1 MNDSEN
7 IKIEELRNLIR
18 KFNNDE
24 NVTQLD
30 NYYNSKCLPEI
41 LGTSRKELV
50 HSNFLAWIINE
61 SESHQLLDFP
71 LRKFLELIV
80 ININDRQKKKYKNL
94 FDSIIVSDYSI
105 SDLYI
110 ETERFEKGVGR
121 IDLYIEVT
129 IQINGKRKRLRLI
142 IENKVGSNEQDNQTT
157 KYYNYYENL
166 NEKKLVNLYVFLTPI
181 SSLDLEKLREPE
193 CSCKEYTQLNYQ
205 LIVDFI
211 LEPALKRNI
220 TSKTEFIIKQYLQS
234 LSQPT
239 IDKDNVEYN
248 QGLIMALGTEERN
261 LLNKFWEKN
270 QKLILATLYAIS
282 SDKHQEEDVRDD
294 VSSALSSLSN
304 RDYSKFEF
312 KGVVYNKS
320 RLVNKVVKSYVEEYP
335 TVTYAELEKAFP
347 DWIQGSYGIFTTKE
361 NAQEK
366 YKSTGYKYKRFYIK
380 VDELIELSDE
390 TIATCTEWGLSN
402 ITKFVN
408 HVNEFNN
415 GFRIDIKY

>member
-1 MNDSEN
+1 MNYSEN
-7 IKIEELRNLIR
+7 IKIEELRTLIR
-18 KFNNDE
+18 EFNNDE
-24 NVTQLD
+24 NVIQLD

-41 LGTSRKELV
+41 LGASRKELV

-80 ININDRQKKKYKNL
+80 INSNDRQKKSNKNL

-166 NEKKLVNLYVFLTPI
+166 NEKKKINLYVFLTPI
-181 SSLDLEKLREPE
+181 SSLDLEKLKEPE

-205 LIVDFI
+205 LIVDFM

-239 IDKDNVEYN
+239 IDKDNDEYK

-282 SDKHQEEDVRDD
+282 SDKHQEEDVRDG

-304 RDYSKFEF
+304 RDFSKFEF
-312 KGVVYNKS
+312 KGEIYNKA
-320 RLVNKVVKSYVEEYP
+320 RLVNKVIRTFVEEDP
-335 TVTYAELEKAFP
+335 SISFEKLEISFP
-347 DWIQGSYGIFTTKE
+347 QNIQGSSGIFDKEE
-361 NAQEK
+361 NAQEV
-366 YKSTGYKYKRFYIK
+366 YKSTGYKRHYLKS
-380 VDELIELSDE
+380 DELIKLSDSI
-390 TIATCTEWGLSN
+390 IATSNQWGLSN
-402 ITKFVN
+402 ITKFIN
-408 HVNEFNN
+408 HVNELNN
-415 GFRIDIKY
+415 GFRIDIK

>member
-7 IKIEELRNLIR
+7 IKIEELRTLIR
-18 KFNNDE
+18 EFNNDE
-24 NVTQLD
+24 NVIQLD

-41 LGTSRKELV
+41 LGASRKELV

-80 ININDRQKKKYKNL
+80 INSNDRQKKSNKNL

-166 NEKKLVNLYVFLTPI
+166 NEKKKINLYVFLTPI
-181 SSLDLEKLREPE
+181 SSLDLEKLKEPE

-205 LIVDFI
+205 LIVDFM

-220 TSKTEFIIKQYLQS
+220 TSKTEFIIRQYLQS

-239 IDKDNVEYN
+239 IDKDNDEYK

-282 SDKHQEEDVRDD
+282 SDKHQEEDVRDG
-294 VSSALSSLSN
+294 VSSALNSLSN
-304 RDYSKFEF
+304 RDFSKFEF
-312 KGVVYNKS
+312 KGEIYNKA
-320 RLVNKVVKSYVEEYP
+320 RLVNKVIRTFVEEDP
-335 TVTYAELEKAFP
+335 SISFAELESSFP
-347 DWIQGSYGIFTTKE
+347 QNIQGSLGIFDKEE
-361 NAQEK
+361 NAQEVYNRTGHK
-366 YKSTGYKYKRFYIK
+366 RHYLKS
-380 VDELIELSDE
+380 DELIKLSDSI
-390 TIATCTEWGLSN
+390 IATSNQWKLSN
-402 ITKFVN
+402 IIKFVN
-408 HVNEFNN
+408 YVNELNN
-415 GFRIDIKY
+415 GFRIDIK

>member
-7 IKIEELRNLIR
+7 IKIEELRTLIR
-18 KFNNDE
+18 EFNNDE
-24 NVTQLD
+24 NVIQLD

-41 LGTSRKELV
+41 LGASRKELV

-80 ININDRQKKKYKNL
+80 INSNDRQKKSNKNL

-166 NEKKLVNLYVFLTPI
+166 NEKKKINLYVFLTPI
-181 SSLDLEKLREPE
+181 SSLDLEKLKEPE

-220 TSKTEFIIKQYLQS
+220 TSKTEFIIRQYLQS

-239 IDKDNVEYN
+239 IDKDNDEYK

-261 LLNKFWEKN
+261 LLNEFWEKN

-282 SDKHQEEDVRDD
+282 SDKHQEEDVRDG
-294 VSSALSSLSN
+294 VSSALNSLSN
-304 RDYSKFEF
+304 RDFSKFEF
-312 KGVVYNKS
+312 KGEIYNKA
-320 RLVNKVVKSYVEEYP
+320 RLVNKVIRTFVEEDP
-335 TVTYAELEKAFP
+335 SISFAELESSFP
-347 DWIQGSYGIFTTKE
+347 QNIQGSSGIFDKEE
-361 NAQEK
+361 NAQEVYNRTGHK
-366 YKSTGYKYKRFYIK
+366 RHYLKS
-380 VDELIELSDE
+380 DELIKLSDSI
-390 TIATCTEWGLSN
+390 IATSNQWGLSN

-408 HVNEFNN
+408 YVNELNN
-415 GFRIDIKY
+415 GFRIDIK

>member
-7 IKIEELRNLIR
+7 IKIEELRTLIR
-18 KFNNDE
+18 EFNNDE
-24 NVTQLD
+24 NVIQLD

-41 LGTSRKELV
+41 LGASRKELV

-71 LRKFLELIV
+71 LRKFLELI
-80 ININDRQKKKYKNL
+80 IIKSNDRQKKSNKNL

-129 IQINGKRKRLRLI
+129 IQINDKRKRLRLI

-166 NEKKLVNLYVFLTPI
+166 NEKNILNLYVFLTPI
-181 SSLDLEKLREPE
+181 SSLDLEKLKEPE

-205 LIVDFI
+205 LIVDFM

-239 IDKDNVEYN
+239 IDKDNDEYKH
-248 QGLIMALGTEERN
+248 GLIMALGTEERN

-282 SDKHQEEDVRDD
+282 SDKYQEEDVRDG

-304 RDYSKFEF
+304 RDFSKFEF
-312 KGVVYNKS
+312 KGEIYNKA
-320 RLVNKVVKSYVEEYP
+320 RLVNKVIRTFVEEDP
-335 TVTYAELEKAFP
+335 SISFEKLEIAFP
-347 DWIQGSYGIFTTKE
+347 QNIQGSSGIFDKEE
-361 NAQEK
+361 NAQEVYNRTGHK
-366 YKSTGYKYKRFYIK
+366 RHYLKS
-380 VDELIELSDE
+380 DELIKLSDSV
-390 TIATCTEWGLSN
+390 IATSNQWGLSN

-408 HVNEFNN
+408 HVNELNN
-415 GFRIDIKY
+415 GFRIDIK